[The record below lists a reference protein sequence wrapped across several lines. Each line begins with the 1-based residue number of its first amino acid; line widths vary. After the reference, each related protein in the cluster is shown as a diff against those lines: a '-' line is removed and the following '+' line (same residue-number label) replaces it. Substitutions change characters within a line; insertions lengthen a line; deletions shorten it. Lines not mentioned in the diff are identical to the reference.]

1 MIDTVLAAISWPWLI
16 ASLVCI
22 ATPGTDSIGTLSI
35 GMARGGR
42 RGAAFALGVG
52 LGCLTHTVWAALGIA
67 AIVATSETLFLLIKL
82 AGASYLIY
90 LGLQALRNRGGF
102 DLSSAANGSSQTF
115 TLIRQGFTSNALNPK
130 VMLFF
135 IAFIPQF
142 VSSSGAPVWQQMLVL
157 GSGFALLTTLAYVF
171 LGLAAGKVGQRLMR
185 QPAIAAWLNRLTGL
199 AFIGLALRLAFA
211 ERK

>member
-1 MIDTVLAAISWPWLI
+1 MIDIMLAIWSWPWFI
-16 ASLVCI
+16 ASLLCI

-35 GMARGGR
+35 GMARGGQ

-52 LGCLTHTVWAALGIA
+52 LGCMTHTVWAALGIA

-82 AGASYLIY
+82 AGAAYLIY

-102 DLSSAANGSSQTF
+102 DLAASANGSSDTSV
-115 TLIRQGFTSNALNPK
+115 LIRQGFISNALNPK

-142 VSSSGAPVWQQMLVL
+142 IVSTAAPVWQQMLVL
-157 GSGFALLTTLAYVF
+157 GSGFALLTSIAYIG
-171 LGLAAGKVGQRLMR
+171 LGLAAGQVGQRLMR
-185 QPAIAAWLNRLTGL
+185 QPSIALWLNRLTGV
-199 AFIGLALRLAFA
+199 AFLGLALRLAFA

>member
-1 MIDTVLAAISWPWLI
+1 MIDTVLAVLNWPWFI
-16 ASLVCI
+16 ASMVCI

-35 GMARGGR
+35 GMARGGQ

-52 LGCLTHTVWAALGIA
+52 LGCMTHTVWAALGIA

-82 AGASYLIY
+82 AGAGYLIY

-102 DLSSAANGSSQTF
+102 DLTSSANGSNQTS
-115 TLIRQGFTSNALNPK
+115 TLIRQGFISNALNPK

-142 VSSSGAPVWQQMLVL
+142 VSSTGAPVWQQMLVL
-157 GSGFALLTTLAYVF
+157 GSGFALLTTLAYVA
-171 LGLAAGKVGQRLMR
+171 LGLAAGKVGQSLMR
-185 QPAIAAWLNRLTGL
+185 QPAIAAWLNRLTGI